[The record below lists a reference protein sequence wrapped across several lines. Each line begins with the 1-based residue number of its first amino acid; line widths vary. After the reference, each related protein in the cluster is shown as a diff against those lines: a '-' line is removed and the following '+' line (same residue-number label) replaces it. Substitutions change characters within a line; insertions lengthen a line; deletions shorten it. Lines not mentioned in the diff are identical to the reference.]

1 MAGIQ
6 LEIYFR
12 RVIATTHICQK
23 SNEQSVDRAS
33 ESDFRMTSNFT
44 LRQGT
49 FVSRLL
55 KTSDD
60 TGACEWEKR
69 ITRIRDRGATRLII
83 HRVKARQ
90 PLVGPV
96 CLIIP
101 QIVFA
106 F

>member
-12 RVIATTHICQK
+12 RVIAAAHICQK

-33 ESDFRMTSNFT
+33 ESDFHMTSNFT
-44 LRQGT
+44 LRQCT

-60 TGACEWEKR
+60 THACAWEKGDLHESV
-69 ITRIRDRGATRLII
+69 TE
-83 HRVKARQ
+83 VQ
-90 PLVGPV
+90 LVS
-96 CLIIP
+96 LSTE
-101 QIVFA
+101 
-106 F
+106 